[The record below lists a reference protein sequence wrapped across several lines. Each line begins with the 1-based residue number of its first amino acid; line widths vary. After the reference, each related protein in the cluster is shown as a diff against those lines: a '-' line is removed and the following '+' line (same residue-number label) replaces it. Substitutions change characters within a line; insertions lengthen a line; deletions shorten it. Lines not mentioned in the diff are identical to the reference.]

1 MNAGRIMAIFEKD
14 FKEFTRNMMLFTS
27 ILLPVL
33 IAFVYGSMGDSQ
45 QIPSMLVFLIVG
57 IAFSSILTSGI
68 MTMMAEEN
76 EKNTLRGLV
85 QSPASMMDIL
95 VGKSLVV
102 TLMTVVSLAV
112 SFLIMDMD
120 MSWGVMDITGIILLG
135 LFFLNSGIGVGLTVK
150 SVATTSVYLLPIM
163 LIFGFTPMIEIII
176 QDETHIIR
184 QAADYLP
191 LYQNMAIYDGEALV
205 PMLILS
211 LWVVLSF
218 VYAAWSFK
226 ARMKD
231 A

>member
-1 MNAGRIMAIFEKD
+1 
-14 FKEFTRNMMLFTS
+14 
-27 ILLPVL
+27 
-33 IAFVYGSMGDSQ
+33 
-45 QIPSMLVFLIVG
+45 MLVFLVVG

-102 TLMTVVSLAV
+102 TLMTVVSVAV
-112 SFLIMDMD
+112 SFLIMDMN
-120 MSWGVMDITGIILLG
+120 MYWVVSDIKRIIMLWR
-135 LFFLNSGIGVGLTVK
+135 FFLNSGIWVGLTVK

-163 LIFGFTPMIEIII
+163 LIFGFTPMVELII

-211 LWVVLSF
+211 
-218 VYAAWSFK
+218 
-226 ARMKD
+226 
-231 A
+231 

>member
-1 MNAGRIMAIFEKD
+1 MNAGRIMTIFEKD

-33 IAFVYGSMGDSQ
+33 IAFMYGSMGDSQ
-45 QIPSMLVFLIVG
+45 QIPSMLIFLIVG

-102 TLMTVVSLAV
+102 TLMTAVSLAV

-120 MSWGVMDITGIILLG
+120 MSWGAMDITGIILLG